1 MKDEK
6 KLKKLRRKV
15 RRLEFKNAKS
25 IFKMDLCVL
34 IILTDGSVVVPSNYK
49 YFKYYYN
56 LHDKT
61 NEIDHIVYREKLPE
75 AQQ

>member
-25 IFKMDLCVL
+25 ILKMDLCVL
-34 IILTDGSVVVPSNYK
+34 IVLTDGSVIVPSNYK

-56 LHDKT
+56 LYDKT
-61 NEIDHIVYREKLPE
+61 NEIDHIVCREKITGG
-75 AQQ
+75 QQ